1 MAVGQVLPLDPMQ
14 WYCRRPS
21 SSLSILVQAV
31 IIIACQYKNSAT
43 NLVVAQE
50 AQVENPCLICPDGA
64 TSGDDYEPYMGNPIT
79 CKEIIDNAKLFETGS
94 LWCAEYEYAGLI
106 CCPTIPDDPCT
117 LCPNGI
123 TVADDYKPYNN
134 GYMCSDTPDFYPYF
148 NAESDWCTVGWGA
161 SDIESH
167 CCPSTEA
174 NNPCIICPDGAMA
187 KRLYRLG

>member
-1 MAVGQVLPLDPMQ
+1 MMQ
-14 WYCRRPS
+14 WYCRCPS
-21 SSLSILVQAV
+21 FLPLLVQAV
-31 IIIACQYKNSAT
+31 IIIACQFYSAT

-174 NNPCIICPDGAMA
+174 NNPCIICPE
-187 KRLYRLG
+187 RYCTVWVRPYCTVWVRPLPLGC